1 MNEPVISVSLL
12 IGRLCL
18 SLVYLISGFHKGVY
32 FHKALEEFKNAGI
45 PFPII
50 AVIMTVTF
58 HLIAASFLV
67 FGVFVSES
75 ALALAVFTLI
85 ATWRV
90 HNFWALPEGE
100 ERLLQSRFA
109 LAHLAVIGG
118 LLILS
123 VVGPG
128 RFALMP

>member
-1 MNEPVISVSLL
+1 VISVTLL
-12 IGRLCL
+12 IGRFCL
-18 SLVYLISGFHKGVY
+18 SLVYLVSGFHKGIY
-32 FHKALEEFKNAGI
+32 FRKALEEFKNAGI
-45 PFPII
+45 PFPST
-50 AVIMTVTF
+50 AVIVTVVF
-58 HLIAASFLV
+58 HVVAAIFLV
-67 FGVFVSES
+67 FGVFVSEAAI
-75 ALALAVFTLI
+75 ALVLFTLI

-90 HNFWALPEGE
+90 HNFWALPEGS

-128 RFALMP
+128 KFALMP

>member
-1 MNEPVISVSLL
+1 MEEPVISVFLL

-18 SLVYLISGFHKGVY
+18 SLVYLVSGFHKGFY
-32 FHKALEEFKNAGI
+32 FQKALNEFQNAGI
-45 PFPII
+45 PFPSI
-50 AVIMTVTF
+50 AVIVTVVF
-58 HLIAASFLV
+58 HITAASFLV

-75 ALALAVFTLI
+75 ALVLASFTFI

-90 HNFWALPEGE
+90 HNFWILPEGP

-128 RFALMP
+128 KFALVI

>member
-1 MNEPVISVSLL
+1 MEEPFISFFLL

-18 SLVYLISGFHKGVY
+18 SLVYLVSGFHKGLY
-32 FHKALEEFKNAGI
+32 FRKALNEFQEAGI

-50 AVIMTVTF
+50 AVKMTVAF

-90 HNFWALPEGE
+90 HNFWDLPEGK